1 MREYKKENK
10 LPLLLKKL
18 ITFEADEEVIVF
30 RDHKVALHERCILLH
45 THCLGGEQR
54 RGTECDDALAL
65 TYFCIFASSANA
77 RTLKTVLHS
86 KNGARTS
93 NRLRTTVSFYWK
105 KKKIVWQFI
114 CLGLFTHTSYS
125 ICIVDFVLNE
135 TSRNNWTSVFLY
147 FIWKRTRYW

>member
-105 KKKIVWQFI
+105 KNSLTVYLSWSLYTYI
-114 CLGLFTHTSYS
+114 LFHLYRRFCSQW
-125 ICIVDFVLNE
+125 NE
-135 TSRNNWTSVFLY
+135 Q
-147 FIWKRTRYW
+147 K